1 MTMKRL
7 LAVILT
13 SCMIARLVSPAGA
26 GVMTE
31 IRANTEAAL
40 NNLSAS
46 NERTEVAAE
55 GADNFDQTIR
65 DLYDNSMSVT
75 DEEIIA
81 SAQMMNSDFEAV
93 ESEMGE
99 DATAVIDYLKY
110 YEAAKTFKEAN
121 PDKYWMSVES
131 SDIWHMWPQLAELGG
146 DMTDAELAAKR
157 DGRLR
162 HLARQRL
169 EPAALS
175 ACKQHC
181 EALFLAHTDSPLSA
195 SG

>member
-1 MTMKRL
+1 MIYYNYVTFWIREIMTMKRM

-13 SCMIARLVSPAGA
+13 SCMIAGLVSPAGA

-99 DATAVIDYLKY
+99 DATAVIDY
-110 YEAAKTFKEAN
+110 KE
-121 PDKYWMSVES
+121 
-131 SDIWHMWPQLAELGG
+131 QLYFRIRAFG
-146 DMTDAELAAKR
+146 
-157 DGRLR
+157 GRLR
-162 HLARQRL
+162 QRSDPGMGQTGGIYVLCDAR
-169 EPAALS
+169 
-175 ACKQHC
+175 
-181 EALFLAHTDSPLSA
+181 
-195 SG
+195 